1 MKVSD
6 RWKIIFLSKR
16 EANSFLD
23 GSFFFFF
30 HGEKMLRNGKMFPR
44 TESSHVVPLWQGKH
58 GSTVEN
64 AREDD
69 KCREFANTHPR
80 HFFILEETTKT
91 TDKDPFSSSFYEQIN
106 FSLWIELDP
115 VPIQYINPWYSALT

>member
-30 HGEKMLRNGKMFPR
+30 TVKRCYGMAKCSREL
-44 TESSHVVPLWQGKH
+44 SHVVPLWQGKH

-115 VPIQYINPWYSALT
+115 VPIQYINP